1 MSSPAAEAVGK
12 MLLGFGARL
21 DPVRVDAFLEA
32 LEDATVC
39 MDCGAVAAKR
49 LTGRQK
55 RTPVPFDLVD
65 EAREIQASIVH
76 QDHMSDRA
84 ELGPGDTHIWWV
96 TEAPAHIRKCW
107 PELDGQQAIA
117 VARRMEQF
125 DYVSPSAEAIALELD
140 DRKWWLGMYP
150 DLSEPVTV
158 PPDPRLPKG
167 DR

>member
-1 MSSPAAEAVGK
+1 MSSPVAEAVGK

-32 LEDATVC
+32 LEDANVC
-39 MDCGAVAAKR
+39 MDCGAVASKR

-65 EAREIQASIVH
+65 EARGIQASVVH

-84 ELGPGDTHIWWV
+84 ELGQGDVHVWWV
-96 TEAPAHIRKCW
+96 TEAPAHVRKAW
-107 PELDGQQAIA
+107 PELDGGQA
-117 VARRMEQF
+117 VAVAHRMEQF
-125 DYVSPSAEAIALELD
+125 GYVPPSAEAIGLELD
-140 DRKWWLGMYP
+140 DRKWWLGMYQ
-150 DLSEPVTV
+150 DLSTAT